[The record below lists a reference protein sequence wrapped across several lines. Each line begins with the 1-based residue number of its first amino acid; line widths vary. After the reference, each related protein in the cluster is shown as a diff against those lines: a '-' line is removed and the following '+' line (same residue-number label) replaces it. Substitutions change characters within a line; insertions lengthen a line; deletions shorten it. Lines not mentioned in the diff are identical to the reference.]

1 MWFTGT
7 VEEIMR
13 DLRVVSS
20 RVVLASLVLALGL
33 SVSSCSDNTAPL
45 AAFEPQVSKVADS
58 FSLQATGVTDVT
70 ATVSY
75 TWSNSGTRATINHST
90 TTKSGATVLVI
101 KDAAGTT
108 VYNKALVPSLNEP
121 TAIGVAGNWTVQVS
135 LTRYSGTLNMSAQK
149 L

>member
-1 MWFTGT
+1 MWLTGP
-7 VEEIMR
+7 VEGIVR
-13 DLRVVSS
+13 NLRLVPSHAG
-20 RVVLASLVLALGL
+20 LASLVLALGML
-33 SVSSCSDNTAPL
+33 ASSCGDNTAPL
-45 AAFEPQVSKVADS
+45 AAFEPEVSNVSNS
-58 FSLQATGVTDVT
+58 FSLQATGVTNVT

-90 TTKSGATVLVI
+90 TTNSGSAVLVI

-121 TAIGVAGNWTVQVS
+121 TAIGVGGNWTVQVTF
-135 LTRYSGTLNMSAQK
+135 TRYSGTLNVLAQK